1 MLKRENL
8 KQAIDAISARDSEIG
23 YTLNEMFVT
32 GRIDVVPRSVDDTAQ
47 DHFDFV
53 FDNEKVAVKKIIF
66 FNEGSV
72 AIEQRLLIKY
82 GEMAKKEEILTLGK
96 SVDYRRDAMLI
107 QRAGLRLL
115 VIHEID
121 CALERLRKREA
132 AVAHRRDT
140 EADDRIFIKIISFL
154 NQIKQS
160 DFEPKIVQADD
171 PAVLYT
177 GVVDTDRPACFVRF
191 PYSLEALM
199 QVAELDLEFFHIRF
213 ILKCLEK
220 DRQIHLF
227 ACVVDQ
233 RIAGLVYLQ
242 LATDFFYKGLE
253 VKYIATQRGQWI
265 DAEGHMQPPYKG
277 IGTFL
282 MAGVWMLWKNRFS
295 KVKEIFLDSEIAAG
309 RFYESIGFHPR
320 RLCEYVLGSPC
331 GYLLNAIVIMA
342 DRSRSLNQAAIQEI
356 NNLIKKQ
363 VHWLLKKKSRKSQ
376 NSDREEVLH
385 FLKICLFST
394 TQADFAKTVV
404 KILLRKKSKIPEAEE
419 LIRFGA
425 EKGRVRV
432 KDSELPIGQP
442 VLVVKDPRFTLHLE
456 NIFHL
461 ESPKRIKAVETILD
475 DATLKGKWRAITP
488 RMATREELTL
498 VHTVE
503 HVDRIA
509 RTAGKSLASFDLDTQ
524 TSEKTY
530 EVAKLAVGAVF
541 SLLDGIIKREAK
553 CGFAFIRPPG
563 HHAEPDKAMGF
574 CIFNNIALGARYLL
588 TQYSVEKV
596 MIIDIDAHH
605 GNGTQTAFYDTDEV
619 LFVSLHQF
627 PCYPGTGN
635 IGEVGRAA
643 GEGFTV
649 NIPVEKGTGDNDFVG
664 IINSVIKPLAYAYQP
679 QIILVSCGFDLYR
692 HDRLTGLNGTSEGY
706 AMITFL
712 LKEIANK
719 VCGGRIAFI
728 MEGGYSVQGIEK
740 CGLCV
745 MQELCDIPAFNRKRL
760 TKKIQNGRH
769 DNLSVIKKVVD
780 VQKKYWKFS
789 DAR

>member
-32 GRIDVVPRSVDDTAQ
+32 GRIDVVPRSADDTAQ
-47 DHFDFV
+47 DYFDFL
-53 FDNEKVAVKKIIF
+53 FDNEKIQVKKIIF

-82 GEMAKKEEILTLGK
+82 GELARKEEILTIRK
-96 SVDYRRDAMLI
+96 PVDYRRDALLI
-107 QRAGLRLL
+107 KRAGLRLL

-121 CALERLRKREA
+121 YALERLKKKL
-132 AVAHRRDT
+132 DT
-140 EADDRIFIKIISFL
+140 EADDRIAIKIISFL
-154 NQIKQS
+154 NQIKQN
-160 DFEPKIVQADD
+160 DFESEIVQTDD

-177 GVVDTDRPACFVRF
+177 GIVDTDTPAIFVQF

-213 ILKCLEK
+213 ILKCLVR

-227 ACVVDQ
+227 ACVADQ
-233 RIAGLVYLQ
+233 RIVGLVYLQ
-242 LATDFFYKGLE
+242 LKTALFYKGLE
-253 VKYIATQRGQWI
+253 VKYIATQRGQGI
-265 DAEGHMQPPYKG
+265 DAEGHMQPPFKG

-282 MAGVWMLWKNRFS
+282 MAGVWMLWKDRFDG
-295 KVKEIFLDSEIAAG
+295 VREVFLDSEIAAV
-309 RFYESIGFHPR
+309 RFYKSIGFHPR
-320 RLCEYVLGSPC
+320 GICKYVLGAPC

-342 DRSRSLNQAAIQEI
+342 DRSRVFNQRTIREI
-356 NNLIKKQ
+356 NNFIKKQ
-363 VHWLLKKKSRKSQ
+363 VDWLLKKKYRKGQ
-376 NSDREEVLH
+376 QSDREHVVH
-385 FLKICLFST
+385 FLKTCLFSKSQPEFAT
-394 TQADFAKTVV
+394 TVIKA
-404 KILLRKKSKIPEAEE
+404 LLRKKSKIPEAEE
-419 LIRFGA
+419 LIRFGT

-442 VLVVKDPRFTLHLE
+442 VFVVTDPRFTLHLE

-475 DATLKGKWRAITP
+475 DATLKGKWVAITP

-509 RTAGKSLASFDLDTQ
+509 RTAGKPLASFDLDTQ

-530 EVAKLAVGAVF
+530 EIARLAVGAVF
-541 SLLDGIIKREAK
+541 SLLDGIIKKEAK

-563 HHAEPDKAMGF
+563 HHATPDKAMGF

-588 TQYSVEKV
+588 KQYSVKKV

-619 LFVSLHQF
+619 LFVSMHQF

-635 IGEVGRAA
+635 IGEVGAGR

-649 NIPVEKGTGDNDFVG
+649 NIPVEKGTGDYDFVG
-664 IINSVIKPLAYAYQP
+664 ILHSVVKPLAYAYQP
-679 QIILVSCGFDLYR
+679 GIILVSCGFDLYR
-692 HDRLTGLNGTSEGY
+692 HDRLTGMNGTSEGY

-712 LKEIANK
+712 LKKIAK
-719 VCGGRIAFI
+719 EVCGGRIAFI

-745 MQELCDIPAFNRKRL
+745 MQELCDVPAFDRKKL
-760 TKKIQNGRH
+760 TKKIQNRRYN
-769 DNLSVIKKVVD
+769 NLSVIKKVVD

-789 DAR
+789 NAR